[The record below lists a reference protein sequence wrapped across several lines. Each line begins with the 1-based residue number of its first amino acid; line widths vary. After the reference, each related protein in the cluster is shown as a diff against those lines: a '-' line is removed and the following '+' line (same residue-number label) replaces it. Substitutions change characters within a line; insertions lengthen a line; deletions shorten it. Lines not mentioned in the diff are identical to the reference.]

1 MTAVRVVVADDQPLA
16 RAGLRK
22 ILDADPG
29 ITVVAEAEDGLGAVA
44 AVKRTR
50 PDVVV
55 MDIRM
60 PGVDGLEAT
69 RRVLALDGDVP
80 RVLVLTTFGMDE
92 YVFGALR
99 AGASGFLLKDVPP
112 EDLIRAV
119 HTVAQGDALLA
130 PAVTRSV
137 VERFNRVPEP
147 SPAMRRQ
154 LDELTEREAEVL
166 LLMARGRSNRE
177 IAAELVVSEGTVK
190 THVLRV
196 LRKLGLRDRVQAVIF
211 GYESGL
217 TRVGEAGTT

>member
-1 MTAVRVVVADDQPLA
+1 MSVRVVVADDQPLA

-22 ILDADPG
+22 LLEVDPA

-44 AVKRTR
+44 AVERTR
-50 PDVVV
+50 PDLVL

-60 PGVDGLEAT
+60 PVVDGLEAT
-69 RRVLALDGDVP
+69 RRVLALEGAVP
-80 RVLVLTTFGMDE
+80 RVLVLTTFAMDE
-92 YVFGALR
+92 YVFGAIR

-119 HTVAQGDALLA
+119 HTVAAGDALLA

-137 VERFNRVPEP
+137 VERFAALPEP
-147 SPAMRRQ
+147 APTLRAR
-154 LDELTEREAEVL
+154 LEDLTEREVDVL
-166 LLMARGRSNRE
+166 RLMARGLSNRE
-177 IAAELVVSEGTVK
+177 IAGELVVSEGTVK

-217 TRVGEAGTT
+217 TRMGEAGLQ